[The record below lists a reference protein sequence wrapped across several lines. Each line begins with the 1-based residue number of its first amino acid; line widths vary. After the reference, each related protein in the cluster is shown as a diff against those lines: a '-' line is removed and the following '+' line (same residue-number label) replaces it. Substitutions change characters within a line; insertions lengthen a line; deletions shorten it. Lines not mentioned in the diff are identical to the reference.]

1 MKSFYNFN
9 FPNVNNNTYI
19 KEENDFSKFSK
30 NKTKNIDVKDLSFDY
45 AFPLKAQK
53 NKKFV
58 NENFSYFK
66 KVIDRTFY
74 SPTQQNLSVN
84 IPLYNI
90 SDMNK
95 NNNINNI
102 NSSNLE
108 KYNRSNSSFNIKLKK
123 QNNNIQPQQYINKNF
138 NKVFG
143 NERNQSSDKS
153 FKLVYQIY
161 SMKKKLGN
169 SENNDLMN
177 RPKVQVK
184 DLKIINDYNDISV
197 SVQRKFNQL
206 MNPHKRNLSFI
217 NDMNNNSYININYS
231 NLKSKNNIDNY
242 KRQNSNPNLII
253 HKNKVKHNIN
263 LLNDYYNE
271 REIEDFKKSFK
282 NNNYRE
288 ILSQKFV
295 NVNNGKK

>member
-143 NERNQSSDKS
+143 NESNQSSNKS

-282 NNNYRE
+282 NNNYRGF
-288 ILSQKFV
+288 LSQKFV

>member
-9 FPNVNNNTYI
+9 FPNVNDNTYI
-19 KEENDFSKFSK
+19 KGENDFSKFSQ

-102 NSSNLE
+102 KSNNLE

-253 HKNKVKHNIN
+253 HKKKVKHNIN

>member
-102 NSSNLE
+102 KANNLE

-143 NERNQSSDKS
+143 NESNQSSNKS

-253 HKNKVKHNIN
+253 HKKKLNI
-263 LLNDYYNE
+263 
-271 REIEDFKKSFK
+271 
-282 NNNYRE
+282 
-288 ILSQKFV
+288 ILTY
-295 NVNNGKK
+295 

>member
-19 KEENDFSKFSK
+19 KGENDFSKFSK

-84 IPLYNI
+84 VPLYNI

-102 NSSNLE
+102 KSNDLE

-217 NDMNNNSYININYS
+217 NDMNNNSYINIINS
-231 NLKSKNNIDNY
+231 NLKNKNNIDNY

-253 HKNKVKHNIN
+253 NKNKVKHNIN

>member
-9 FPNVNNNTYI
+9 FPNVNDNTYI
-19 KEENDFSKFSK
+19 KEENDFSKFSQ

-253 HKNKVKHNIN
+253 HKNKVKQNIN

-282 NNNYRE
+282 NNNYRGF
-288 ILSQKFV
+288 LSQKFV

>member
-102 NSSNLE
+102 KSNNLE

-123 QNNNIQPQQYINKNF
+123 QNDNIQPQQYINKNF

-143 NERNQSSDKS
+143 NESNQSSNKS

-282 NNNYRE
+282 NNNYRGF
-288 ILSQKFV
+288 LSQKFV

>member
-19 KEENDFSKFSK
+19 KGENDFSKFSK

-102 NSSNLE
+102 KSNDLE

-217 NDMNNNSYININYS
+217 NDMNNNSYINIINS
-231 NLKSKNNIDNY
+231 NLKNKNNIDNY

-253 HKNKVKHNIN
+253 NKNKVKHNIN

>member
-1 MKSFYNFN
+1 
-9 FPNVNNNTYI
+9 
-19 KEENDFSKFSK
+19 
-30 NKTKNIDVKDLSFDY
+30 
-45 AFPLKAQK
+45 
-53 NKKFV
+53 
-58 NENFSYFK
+58 
-66 KVIDRTFY
+66 
-74 SPTQQNLSVN
+74 
-84 IPLYNI
+84 
-90 SDMNK
+90 MNK

-102 NSSNLE
+102 KSNDLE

-253 HKNKVKHNIN
+253 NKNKVKHNIN

>member
-66 KVIDRTFY
+66 KVIDRTFF

-84 IPLYNI
+84 IPLYNL